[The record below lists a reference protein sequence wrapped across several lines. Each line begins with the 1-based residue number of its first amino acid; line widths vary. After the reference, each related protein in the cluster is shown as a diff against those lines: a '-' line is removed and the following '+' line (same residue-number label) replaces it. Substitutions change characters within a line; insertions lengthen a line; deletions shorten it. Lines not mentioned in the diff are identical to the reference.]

1 MKSGLLS
8 PFTSFLFILNVG
20 LCQSPDNKLFV
31 EQKERVLP
39 DITSMY
45 DSIRKRIIPV
55 AFYSSQT
62 GQRQEIVIFNH
73 GYGYNKGGDY
83 LAYSYLTEYLA
94 AKGYFVAS
102 IQHEIA
108 TDSLLPLI
116 GIPQVV
122 RKPFWERGA
131 DNIMFVINQLKKNNP
146 PLDFSRI
153 TLIGHSNGGDMVA
166 LFPKK
171 YPNIVNKIITLDN
184 RRMALPRKTRP
195 RVYSLRSSDQPADE
209 GVLPTTK
216 EQEKFKINIIKL
228 LNTPHHNMDDSAND
242 VQREEIRGLV
252 LGFMNQN

>member
-1 MKSGLLS
+1 MKSGLSFLIT
-8 PFTSFLFILNVG
+8 PFLFIFNFG
-20 LCQSPDNKLFV
+20 LSQSLDNKLAG
-31 EQKERVLP
+31 EEKVLP
-39 DITSMY
+39 EMITLF
-45 DSIRKRIIPV
+45 DSIRNRIIPI
-55 AFYSSQT
+55 ALYSSQT

-102 IQHEIA
+102 IQHEIP
-108 TDSLLPLI
+108 TDSLLPTM

-122 RKPFWERGA
+122 RRPFWERGA
-131 DNIMFVINQLKKNNP
+131 DNMMFVINQLKKTNP
-146 PLDFSRI
+146 QLDFSRI
-153 TLIGHSNGGDMVA
+153 TLIGHSNGGDIVA
-166 LFPKK
+166 LFPDQ

-252 LGFMNQN
+252 MGFMNQN